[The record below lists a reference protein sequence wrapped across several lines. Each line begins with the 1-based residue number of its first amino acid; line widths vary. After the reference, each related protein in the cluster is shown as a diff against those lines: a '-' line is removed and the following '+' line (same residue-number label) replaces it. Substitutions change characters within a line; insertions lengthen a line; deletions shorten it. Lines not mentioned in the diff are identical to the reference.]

1 MSDELAFLAHRKDD
15 SVAVAVRDVEAGLG
29 RLAFLNSDETLTL
42 EAKEAIPLGHKVALE
57 DIAEGSDIIEYGEV
71 VGHSIA
77 AIQAGSLVHVHN
89 IRSNRWQVKS

>member
-15 SVAVAVRDVEAGLG
+15 SVAVAVKDVETGSG

-42 EAKEAIPLGHKVALE
+42 EVKEAIPLGHKVALG
-57 DIAEGSDIIEYGEV
+57 DIAEGSDIVEYGEI

-77 AIQAGSLVHVHN
+77 PIPAGSLVHVHN